1 MSNTDSRDVQ
11 IRKSAYIV
19 TSWIEL
25 PLSFLH
31 PQFGYSLKKI
41 SHTVP
46 GQGFIDI
53 GEYPSGFPYT
63 IQEYY
68 WIFQGNPGTDAWHAI
83 GRLNFGPYFYY
94 TAYCYD
100 TPKLFA
106 DRGEMNI
113 SVSYDYS
120 KLIEFALTFDTY
132 SQYISETIPIPNSN
146 PSINPSTIGTNL
158 EKPMNNPELLNYIKN
173 NPTAITD
180 QIVSTFQ
187 MFHQA

>member
-19 TSWIEL
+19 RSWIEL

-31 PQFGYSLKKI
+31 PQFGYSLQKI
-41 SHTVP
+41 SKTVP

-83 GRLNFGPYFYY
+83 GRLNFGAYFYY

-100 TPKLFA
+100 TENLFGN
-106 DRGEMNI
+106 RGEMSI

-120 KLIEFALTFDTY
+120 KLIEFALSFDTY
-132 SQYISETIPIPNSN
+132 SQYISETSPIPIPIPIEKN
-146 PSINPSTIGTNL
+146 I

-173 NPTAITD
+173 NPTATRD
-180 QIVSTFQ
+180 QIISTFQ
-187 MFHQA
+187 MYHQASVA